1 MTGVFVMTTIK
12 RAKLHLAKTT
22 KKDVKEELISYKSG
36 EVLVDKNSFGKE
48 RPWQKNK
55 IENVLYSE
63 YLEILEMKKAFNVK
77 KCAEVLSYQIDENGQ
92 LKLYQVWFCKS
103 RLCPLCNWRR
113 RVKSSKQ
120 LELIL
125 NEAVV
130 REPNAR
136 FLFLTLTTKNTVGKE
151 NLRAELLKMG
161 RGIRNLMRY
170 KKVEKSLLG
179 YVRST
184 EITVAD
190 DGSYNQHM
198 HVLLLVSP
206 KFFKDKDK
214 YIKQSEWKKL
224 WKKAMKLDYDPI
236 VYVEAVK
243 DKSGKGSLKSAA
255 LETAKY
261 QTKSSDYL
269 TKDDAK
275 NLKVIEDLEYA
286 LRGTRQISF
295 GGLLKEIVKE
305 MQLDDVEK
313 GDLIHSDGKAEE
325 ENSVVKVAIAKFD
338 YFRKNYFWQ

>member
-1 MTGVFVMTTIK
+1 MTIK
-12 RAKLHLAKTT
+12 QAKLHLAKTK
-22 KKDVKEELISYKSG
+22 KKDVQEELISYKTG
-36 EVLVDKNSFGKE
+36 EVLIDKNSIGKE
-48 RPWQKNK
+48 KPWARKK
-55 IENVLYSE
+55 IENVAYAE
-63 YLEILEMKKAFNVK
+63 YLKILEIKKAYNVK

-103 RLCPLCNWRR
+103 RLCPVCNWRR
-113 RVKSSKQ
+113 AIKSSKQ

-125 NEAVV
+125 NETLV
-130 REPNAR
+130 RNKKAR
-136 FLFLTLTTKNTVGKE
+136 VLFLTLTTKNVFGKE
-151 NLRAELLKMG
+151 NLRKELSNMTKGFNKM
-161 RGIRNLMRY
+161 MRY
-170 KKVEKSLLG
+170 KKITKNLLG

-206 KFFKDKDK
+206 TFFKGQQN
-214 YIKQSEWKKL
+214 YIEQKEWKKL
-224 WKKAMKLDYDPI
+224 WKKAMKLDYEPVVFI
-236 VYVEAVK
+236 EAVK

-286 LRGTRQISF
+286 LIGSRQISF
-295 GGLLKEIVKE
+295 GGVLKEIRQE
-305 MQLDDVEK
+305 LQLDDIEK
-313 GDLIHSDGKAEE
+313 GDLIHSDGKTEE
-325 ENSVVKVAIAKFD
+325 ESSVVRIAVAKFD

>member
-1 MTGVFVMTTIK
+1 MK
-12 RAKLHLAKTT
+12 NLKKAKLHLSRTHVK
-22 KKDVKEELISYKSG
+22 KEELVSYKTG
-36 EVLVDKNSFGKE
+36 EVLVDKNSVGKE
-48 RPWQKNK
+48 KPWRKKK
-55 IENVLYSE
+55 IENVAYAE
-63 YLEILEMKKAFNVK
+63 YLEILKMKKAFNVK
-77 KCAEVLSYQIDENGQ
+77 KCAEVLNYQVDENGQ

-103 RLCPLCNWRR
+103 RLCPICNWRR
-113 RVKSSKQ
+113 AVKSSKQ

-125 NEAVV
+125 YETIS
-130 REPNAR
+130 RHKDAR
-136 FLFLTLTTKNTVGKE
+136 VLFLTLTTKNTVGKE
-151 NLRAELLKMG
+151 NLRAELSKMG
-161 RGIRNLMRY
+161 RAIYKLMQY
-170 KKVEKSLLG
+170 KKVGKSLLG

-184 EITVAD
+184 EITVAN

-198 HVLLLVSP
+198 HILLLVSP

-214 YIKQSEWKKL
+214 YIKQSEWKSL
-224 WKKAMKLDYDPI
+224 WKKAMKLDYDPVVFI
-236 VYVEAVK
+236 EAVK

-295 GGLLKEIVKE
+295 GGVLKEIRQE
-305 MQLDDVEK
+305 LHLDDIEK
-313 GDLIHSDGKAEE
+313 GDLIHSDGKTEE
-325 ENSVVKVAIAKFD
+325 ENSVVRIAVAKFD